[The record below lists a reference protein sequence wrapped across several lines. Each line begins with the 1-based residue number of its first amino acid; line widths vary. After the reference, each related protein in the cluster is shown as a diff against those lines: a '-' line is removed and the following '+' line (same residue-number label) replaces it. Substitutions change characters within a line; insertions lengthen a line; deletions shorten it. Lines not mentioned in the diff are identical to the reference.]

1 MQFVEDMKLSL
12 VNKRDFFLH
21 VFEELLA
28 AESEMFMYN
37 DTKTLVWFP
46 AKVRTWI
53 RELRFHYC
61 IINHFTLKQI
71 KIGE

>member
-1 MQFVEDMKLSL
+1 MEDMKLSL
-12 VNKRDFFLH
+12 VNIRDFFLH

-46 AKVRTWI
+46 AKVRT
-53 RELRFHYC
+53 
-61 IINHFTLKQI
+61 
-71 KIGE
+71 